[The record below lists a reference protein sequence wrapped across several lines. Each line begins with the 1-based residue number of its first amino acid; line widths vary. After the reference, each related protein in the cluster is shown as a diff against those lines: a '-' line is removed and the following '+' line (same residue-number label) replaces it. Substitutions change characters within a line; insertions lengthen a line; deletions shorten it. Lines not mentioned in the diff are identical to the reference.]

1 MAAPA
6 AALTVRSRAVLVIAA
21 SILAWI
27 LALAAAAAAVLS

>member
-6 AALTVRSRAVLVIAA
+6 ATLTLRSRAVLVVAA

-27 LALAAAAAAVLS
+27 LTLAATAAAVLS